1 MSWVG
6 DKAKA
11 ATMTTAPV
19 VRRGVILFV
28 LLAMVTIPKLG
39 ACQPLK
45 AQRPVLVPERWT
57 ANIHAGWVGK
67 IAAGSGAL
75 PTEMWPKDRIREKF
89 GVLTGPPQKP
99 TSRGPLDDTTL
110 ALLGWHTAHDHGAD
124 FTTAQ
129 IAQEWVDHLK
139 DSDLQGGGFG
149 REFLDALVRLRRGE
163 PPPIRAESPRAEW
176 IAAQMRA
183 EIWGM
188 LAPGD
193 PACAAEYA
201 ARDAAVFNAGN
212 GVYAAQF
219 VAAIASQL
227 MTDPDIPAAIAIARR
242 QIPADAILARLIDD
256 VTGWH
261 QEEPTDWEK
270 TWQRFVDTYRDRSL
284 EKRFAAWGL
293 DWLVETGGWP
303 EAEVLAEYRGRKN
316 VLRSHPFSENEPACL
331 TTELA
336 VPPGGASLKFA
347 VTCNDFP
354 AHVDWL
360 LRVRI
365 GDEVQEQPVRWIDGR
380 LQWQEVSFDLTGWA
394 GQRVMIVLENAV
406 FGKFAWEAGFWT
418 APELRDAQGKPLH
431 GHPPA
436 GRPYRY
442 PLDFA
447 PRILPETFSVLVG
460 LLYGE
465 GDFRKSVSV
474 STMCGFDTDCNAG
487 TVGCLL
493 GLRNGLE
500 RIPAEW
506 KDALDDTY
514 EVQVTGLPRQWKI
527 RELAREM
534 ARTGAALSRGERP
547 PAKKAA
553 STVVPISEPPVS
565 RTGKFTLMALGDN
578 KLSDFEPLVQRYD
591 LLIASHSV
599 GTDVIQAFRQRNPGA
614 LAFCYFNTS
623 DVNSG
628 WIKDPYYAR
637 LWNDT
642 NPHEDWFHHD
652 AQGQRVRIYY
662 PKYKERYAFNTGNVD
677 LQQYLAN
684 CIVETLQTGRYD
696 GVQLDNVSTEF
707 PFFEKLVDR
716 WISAVPVELTPE
728 QWTADEVAM
737 LEVTMRVTADAGF
750 EEKTIIFNHMR
761 SGEPNESRA
770 YLEVSDGANCES
782 WMSRGTELDGR
793 WGWKAKVDQVREAN
807 QLDKLTNVLCV
818 PQTVSEQE
826 ALFCFASYLMALEG
840 DRAHFFYGPAY
851 KMTAPRTWY
860 PFYDLNLGNPSAAYA
875 SRDGGFWRPFTRG
888 GVAVNPTARPVTISL
903 PMRYQTLSGEEVE
916 SLSLD
921 PKQAAIV
928 TLP

>member
-1 MSWVG
+1 M
-6 DKAKA
+6 
-11 ATMTTAPV
+11 
-19 VRRGVILFV
+19 RG
-28 LLAMVTIPKLG
+28 T
-39 ACQPLK
+39 CQPSSV
-45 AQRPVLVPERWT
+45 ARPVLDSEQWT
-57 ANIHAGWVGK
+57 AKIHAGWAGK
-67 IAAGSGAL
+67 VAAGSGAL
-75 PTEMWPKDRIREKF
+75 PTEMWPKERIREKF

-99 TSRGPLDDTTL
+99 TPRGPLDDTTL
-110 ALLGWHTAHDHGAD
+110 ALLGWHTAREFGPD

-149 REFLDALVRLRRGE
+149 REFLDALTRLRRGE
-163 PPPIRAESPRAEW
+163 QPPIRSESPRAEW

-193 PACAAEYA
+193 PARAAEYA
-201 ARDAAVFNAGN
+201 ARDAAVFNTGN

-242 QIPADAILARLIDD
+242 QVPANAVLARLIDD

-261 QEEPTDWEK
+261 QEEPNDWEK

-316 VLRSHPFSENEPACL
+316 VLRSHPFSDNEPACL
-331 TTELA
+331 TTEFA
-336 VPPGGASLKFA
+336 VPPGGASLELA
-347 VTCNDFP
+347 VTCNDLP
-354 AHVDWL
+354 ANVDWL

-365 GDEVQEQPVRWIDGR
+365 GDQVQERPIRWIDGR
-380 LQWQEVSFDLTGWA
+380 PQWQEVSFDLTRWV
-394 GQRVMIVLENAV
+394 GQQVTIVLENAV

-447 PRILPETFSVLVG
+447 PKILPETFSVLVG
-460 LLYGE
+460 LVYGE

-474 STMCGFDTDCNAG
+474 TTMCGFDTDCNAG

-493 GLRNGLE
+493 GLRNGLDC
-500 RIPAEW
+500 IPADW
-506 KDALDDTY
+506 KDPLGDTY

-527 RELAREM
+527 RELAREI
-534 ARTGAALSRGERP
+534 AQTGAALSRGERP

-553 STVVPISEPPVS
+553 STMTPISEPAKS

-578 KLSDFEPLVQRYD
+578 KLSDFSPLAQRYD

-599 GTDVIQAFRQRNPGA
+599 GADVIRAFRQRNPGA
-614 LAFCYFNTS
+614 LVFCYFNTS
-623 DVNSG
+623 DVNAG

-662 PKYKERYAFNTGNVD
+662 PKYKDRCAFNTGNVD
-677 LQQYLAN
+677 LQQYLARRV
-684 CIVETLQTGRYD
+684 VETLQTGRYD
-696 GVQLDNVSTEF
+696 GIQLDNVSTEF
-707 PFFEKLVDR
+707 PFFEKLVGR
-716 WISAVPVELTPE
+716 WISAVPVKLTPE

-737 LEVTMRVTADAGF
+737 LKAIMQGTADAGF

-761 SGEPNESRA
+761 SGEPKESRA
-770 YLEVSDGANCES
+770 YLAVTDGANCES
-782 WMSRGTELDGR
+782 WMSRGTELEGR
-793 WGWKAKVDQVREAN
+793 WGWRAKVDQVREAN
-807 QLDKLTNVLCV
+807 QLGKLTNLLYV
-818 PQTVSEQE
+818 PQAVSEQE

-840 DRAHFFYGPAY
+840 DQAYFFYGPAY
-851 KMTAPRTWY
+851 KMTAQRTWY
-860 PFYDLNLGNPSAAYA
+860 AFYDLDLGKPSAAYA

-888 GVAVNPTARPVTISL
+888 GVAVNPTAEPVTISL

-916 SLSLD
+916 RLSLG
-921 PKQAAIV
+921 PKQAALV